1 MIRKFINFL
10 GIATSVAILASCSGA
25 TENLEDNQVE
35 TKQET
40 AVEVKTT
47 ENQTAV
53 FSTVENDCQKIKALK
68 SAYTK
73 KGDVYYPNIP
83 PVLTDAEEVFADV
96 GMTGKKIN
104 EIPEAVKK
112 AVVANIFVKLNKRLP
127 EFTVLRN
134 EKYSDCT
141 NDLTYHDIEKGD
153 IILSVTH
160 NDFLMAIDGENV
172 VHHATL
178 CIKTPESNADT
189 AFITIEGV
197 GKNIAYFS
205 LDDIRDNDDTAYVM
219 RCKDITAEQINEIV
233 EFAQKQI
240 GKPYNTNFIKK
251 EEEESF
257 YCTQLVWAAYKA
269 AGIGIDFNAN
279 EINDY
284 GVVLATDI
292 YKSPNLKLVKYSD

>member
-1 MIRKFINFL
+1 MLI
-10 GIATSVAILASCSGA
+10 
-25 TENLEDNQVE
+25 
-35 TKQET
+35 
-40 AVEVKTT
+40 
-47 ENQTAV
+47 
-53 FSTVENDCQKIKALK
+53 
-68 SAYTK
+68 
-73 KGDVYYPNIP
+73 
-83 PVLTDAEEVFADV
+83 DAEEVFADV

-112 AVVANIFVKLNKRLP
+112 AVVANIFAKLNKRLP
-127 EFTVLRN
+127 DFTALKN

-160 NDFLMAIDGENV
+160 NDLLMAIDGENV

-205 LDDIRDNDDTAYVM
+205 LDDIRNNDDTAYVM
-219 RCKDITAEQINEIV
+219 RCKNITAEQINKIV

-257 YCTQLVWAAYKA
+257 YCTQLVWAAYRE
-269 AGIGIDFNAN
+269 AGIEIDFNAN

-284 GVVLATDI
+284 GVVLASDI

>member
-1 MIRKFINFL
+1 M
-10 GIATSVAILASCSGA
+10 
-25 TENLEDNQVE
+25 
-35 TKQET
+35 
-40 AVEVKTT
+40 
-47 ENQTAV
+47 
-53 FSTVENDCQKIKALK
+53 
-68 SAYTK
+68 
-73 KGDVYYPNIP
+73 
-83 PVLTDAEEVFADV
+83 
-96 GMTGKKIN
+96 
-104 EIPEAVKK
+104 
-112 AVVANIFVKLNKRLP
+112 ANIFAKLNKRLP
-127 EFTVLRN
+127 NFTALKN

-160 NDFLMAIDGENV
+160 NDLLMAIDGENV

-178 CIKTPESNADT
+178 CIKTPESNVDT

-205 LDDIRDNDDTAYVM
+205 LDDIRNNDDTAYVM
-219 RCKDITAEQINEIV
+219 RCKNITAEQINKIV

-257 YCTQLVWAAYKA
+257 YCTQLVWAAYRE
-269 AGIGIDFNAN
+269 AGIEIDFNAN

-284 GVVLATDI
+284 GVVLASDI

>member
-1 MIRKFINFL
+1 MDVSAEIKNILIYGHKNP
-10 GIATSVAILASCSGA
+10 ITSQNQL
-25 TENLEDNQVE
+25 TKENLIAKVNKEFSELLITDINQITPYYAVIYE
-35 TKQET
+35 LNNGKTYDSLIISENTTVYNQKLSLFIESKQ
-40 AVEVKTT
+40 
-47 ENQTAV
+47 N
-53 FSTVENDCQKIKALK
+53 
-68 SAYTK
+68 
-73 KGDVYYPNIP
+73 
-83 PVLTDAEEVFADV
+83 
-96 GMTGKKIN
+96 KIN
-104 EIPEAVKK
+104 EISETVKK
-112 AVVANIFVKLNKRLP
+112 AVVANIFAKLNKRLP

-160 NDFLMAIDGENV
+160 NDLLMAIDGENV

-219 RCKDITAEQINEIV
+219 RCKDITTEQINKIA
-233 EFAQKQI
+233 EFAQNQI

-269 AGIGIDFNAN
+269 AGIEIDFNAN